1 MPAAGRPARAGALR
15 RLLALPALILFMV
28 AAVAGC
34 GNTRVGEDRPAVPHS
49 LAVAPTPI
57 TVRVP
62 PQRFVPGPL
71 IATGLGLHA
80 GPVAVPLRLKIPAIG
95 VNAAVLGVGLT
106 ANDVM
111 DAPQGAAGSSVWRKA
126 FWYRGGGIP
135 GQSGT
140 ATIAG
145 HVDDVLGRPAVFARL
160 KDLRPGDTV
169 LVVDTRAERTIH
181 FVVIGTATYSER
193 QASNPAVLSRVYGP
207 GPVAG
212 RPPQPAPDGLAH
224 LTLITCAG
232 VYVHGA
238 YNHHLV
244 VYTQRTA
251 TP

>member
-1 MPAAGRPARAGALR
+1 
-15 RLLALPALILFMV
+15 MV

-34 GNTRVGEDRPAVPHS
+34 GNIRVGDDRPAAPHP
-49 LAVAPTPI
+49 LAVAPAPI

-62 PQRFVPGPL
+62 PQPFVPGSL

-80 GPVAVPLRLKIPAIG
+80 GPVAVPLRLEIPAIG

-111 DAPQGAAGSSVWRKA
+111 DAPQGAAGNPVWQKV

-160 KDLRPGDTV
+160 KDLRPGDAV
-169 LVVDTRAERTIH
+169 LVVDTRAERAIH
-181 FVVIGTATYSER
+181 FVVIETDTYSER
-193 QASNPAVLSRVYGP
+193 QASNPGVLSRIYGP

-212 RPPQPAPDGLAH
+212 SQPQPAPDGLAH

-232 VYVHGA
+232 EYVDGA